1 MAGAQ
6 LVVGEPVLP
15 YRETVI
21 SSSSRTVTSK
31 TRNSLN
37 RLSMMASPVDEKL
50 LGAIDSKLVGPGDA
64 SDDLGIDD
72 KSDAR
77 NVWCLGSAS
86 SILINKCPKGTLY
99 VNDIRESIVTG
110 FKEAA
115 KAGVLAGEPLRG
127 VRIDVTEAQLH
138 MDAAHRGIR
147 QLEAAAKRAIH
158 AAQLAASP
166 RLMEPMYSLEVM
178 VPESR
183 IGRVGSFVATRRG
196 VLELTEY
203 CSDSSVIMK
212 SLLPVKEISAFAEHL
227 SLETHGEGSVALKFG
242 GWQVVESDP
251 LEADSAAAQLVAEL
265 RARRMLGPLP
275 SVAQLE
281 EPQ

>member
-1 MAGAQ
+1 
-6 LVVGEPVLP
+6 
-15 YRETVI
+15 
-21 SSSSRTVTSK
+21 
-31 TRNSLN
+31 
-37 RLSMMASPVDEKL
+37 
-50 LGAIDSKLVGPGDA
+50 
-64 SDDLGIDD
+64 
-72 KSDAR
+72 
-77 NVWCLGSAS
+77 
-86 SILINKCPKGTLY
+86 
-99 VNDIRESIVTG
+99 
-110 FKEAA
+110 
-115 KAGVLAGEPLRG
+115 
-127 VRIDVTEAQLH
+127 
-138 MDAAHRGIR
+138 
-147 QLEAAAKRAIH
+147 
-158 AAQLAASP
+158 
-166 RLMEPMYSLEVM
+166 MEPMYSLEVM

-212 SLLPVKEISAFAEHL
+212 GLLPVKEISAFAEHL